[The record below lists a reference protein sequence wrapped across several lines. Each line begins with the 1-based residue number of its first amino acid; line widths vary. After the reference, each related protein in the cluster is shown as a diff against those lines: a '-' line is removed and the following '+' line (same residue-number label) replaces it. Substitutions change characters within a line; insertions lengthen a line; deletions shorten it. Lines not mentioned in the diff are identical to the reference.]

1 MLHLRE
7 TAVQTSEREDWTFRE
22 LDGRRIG
29 VGSESWIAQV
39 FGVHMVQSEGWI
51 QIGPKDQPRLS
62 VVVHIWK
69 NTTIAQIAMALAKW
83 AQRPADERPLVI
95 SATAIQAH

>member
-1 MLHLRE
+1 MLHLRD
-7 TAVQTSEREDWTFRE
+7 TGVHASEREDQTFRE

-29 VGSESWIAQV
+29 IGSESWIAQV

-51 QIGPKDQPRLS
+51 QIAPKGQPRLS
-62 VVVHIWK
+62 VVVHVWK
-69 NTTIAQIAMALAKW
+69 NTTAGQIAMALTKW
-83 AQRPADERPLVI
+83 AQRPVDERPLVI